1 MPDPAREQTVSGYLN
16 SLRENKGWI
25 PLGVLIFDAE
35 KQEFCIALT
44 QDVNKDEL
52 NALLEK
58 IKIKFTSKKCTS
70 R

>member
-1 MPDPAREQTVSGYLN
+1 MPDPAREQTVSEYLN

-35 KQEFCIALT
+35 KQEFCITLT

-58 IKIKFTSKKCTS
+58 IKIKFQPKKCKS
-70 R
+70 L